1 MINLSRF
8 PGFPSLVEAVRDM
21 CLHTQGESCSQKVKV
36 EVSTNTTGCHSNKH
50 EQMHKLLFSPG
61 PGYGPNP
68 ICSCGGKPGMR
79 QELGYNS
86 TAKPGIRNSKNGKPH
101 SIGHLNH
108 WITHHPFFKQN
119 VATTSTSQRK
129 RPSEAHIVR
138 LLDRSSQM
146 CHDSPV
152 ARRPWNISSGSSLM
166 TPWSSNTQFVL
177 SSRCSMLND
186 C

>member
-1 MINLSRF
+1 M
-8 PGFPSLVEAVRDM
+8 
-21 CLHTQGESCSQKVKV
+21 K
-36 EVSTNTTGCHSNKH
+36 
-50 EQMHKLLFSPG
+50 KLLFSPG

-68 ICSCGGKPGMR
+68 ICSCGAKPGMI

-108 WITHHPFFKQN
+108 WIIHHPFFKQN
-119 VATTSTSQRK
+119 VAATSTSQRK

-152 ARRPWNISSGSSLM
+152 ARRPWNLLWLFIWRPSLPTPSSFWVPDVLCQMTARCARKMHLRCISVGQLGLSIIVRYVRPGGSKS
-166 TPWSSNTQFVL
+166 F
-177 SSRCSMLND
+177 
-186 C
+186 